1 MPESAT
7 KRSKLGYMERR
18 VPSPNRYMA
27 FAKFCFCKNN
37 KRTIVVGKAN
47 PKDKGE
53 QCSVNTA
60 DASSRVSIRSP
71 KMTVNTMKE
80 HHEEGTSQELEAGG
94 NGEMCQHA
102 QIILTWSDGYI
113 MTPS

>member
-1 MPESAT
+1 MILWESLNAGEQEEC
-7 KRSKLGYMERR
+7 LR
-18 VPSPNRYMA
+18 VLQKGANWA
-27 FAKFCFCKNN
+27 IWC
-37 KRTIVVGKAN
+37 KAN
-47 PKDKGE
+47 PKDEGE
-53 QCSVNTA
+53 CSVNTA

-80 HHEEGTSQELEAGG
+80 HHEEGMSQELEAGG